1 MPKISNEKYSSN
13 TLSQGH
19 SHFILLGKEGIKLD
33 WGDET
38 KIKLSFAERIA
49 SGRKGFSY
57 KCKMVGVIL
66 GNIPKCEDE
75 IYYFVE
81 KDLPLILVDDSELSG
96 VIRKL
101 KKGENIRGVSES
113 NFHKL
118 KYKFIKLELKTIANY
133 RKLIDIQDN
142 SENLA
147 SAVHISLTLTF

>member
-1 MPKISNEKYSSN
+1 MNKLINYLKKTDIKLIGIAPNEQIELPKTSNEKYSSN

-19 SHFILLGKEGIKLD
+19 SHFILLNKEGIKLD
-33 WGDET
+33 WGEES
-38 KIKLSFAERIA
+38 KIKLSFAERISA
-49 SGRKGFSY
+49 GRKGFSY

-81 KDLPLILVDDSELSG
+81 KGLPLILVDDSELSS

-113 NFHKL
+113 NSRFL
-118 KYKFIKLELKTIANY
+118 VFSF
-133 RKLIDIQDN
+133 LI
-142 SENLA
+142 
-147 SAVHISLTLTF
+147 